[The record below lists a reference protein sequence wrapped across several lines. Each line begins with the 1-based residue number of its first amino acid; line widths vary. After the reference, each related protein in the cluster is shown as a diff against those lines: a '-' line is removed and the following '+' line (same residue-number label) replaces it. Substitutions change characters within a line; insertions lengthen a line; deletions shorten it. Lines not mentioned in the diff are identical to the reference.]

1 MVTNSFV
8 FVYVTLSVAGLSG
21 NSFLSFPELSN
32 STRWG
37 RAVPCAHIVC
47 VSMATYWGQTGWI
60 NVVSTQLQWNYIEPT
75 FIQNEFQLAPAF
87 SICSILVLVYLVPHQ
102 QSLCTDSSHLSTT
115 HSLTHSLSHIQS
127 HIQSHVLTHSVTRS
141 HTFSHSRSHIHTH
154 SLTHSHTF
162 TLTHSLSHI
171 HSHTFTLPH
180 SHTHARSNAHTN
192 THHDLYLY
200 CYYCTKLSHNSTL
213 FCPYLPS
220 PAHV

>member
-115 HSLTHSLSHIQS
+115 HSLTHSL
-127 HIQSHVLTHSVTRS
+127 
-141 HTFSHSRSHIHTH
+141 
-154 SLTHSHTF
+154 THSHTF